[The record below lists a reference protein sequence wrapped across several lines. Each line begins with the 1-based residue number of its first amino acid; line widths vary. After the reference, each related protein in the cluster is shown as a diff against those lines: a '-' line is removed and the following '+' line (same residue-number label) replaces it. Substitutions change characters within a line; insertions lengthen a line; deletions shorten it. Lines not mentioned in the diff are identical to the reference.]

1 MKKIKEKWSPKEWQ
15 TNPEN
20 IKTEKV
26 QYWNDCCMLT
36 AQMLKSE
43 AQELVKIGK
52 AFIITEQAIGVL
64 K

>member
-1 MKKIKEKWSPKEWQ
+1 MKKIKEKWSPTEWQ

-20 IKTEKV
+20 IKTERV

-36 AQMLKSE
+36 AQMIKEE
-43 AQELVKIGK
+43 AQELVKNKK